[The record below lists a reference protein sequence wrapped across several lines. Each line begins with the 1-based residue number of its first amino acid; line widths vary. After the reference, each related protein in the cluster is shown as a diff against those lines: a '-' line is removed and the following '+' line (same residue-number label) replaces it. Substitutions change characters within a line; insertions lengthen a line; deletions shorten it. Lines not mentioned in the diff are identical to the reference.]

1 MQENC
6 HDIVRTKKLNIYTHW
21 HAYNIQKFL
30 AYNLFCMATLSV
42 RLSAALH
49 SNQIFHGGRFLL
61 TRLDK
66 TILAHSYGLQPSR
79 LQRAES
85 YGDHCLDE
93 MRGCDITFSRWL
105 CCRFLKCHGTP
116 PRKHAGTPHW
126 HSFGK
131 CLALMGRKK
140 CSEHNTP
147 EAADGTIPHAC
158 FYRFLIHV
166 RRTAAAAHMPDF
178 ILQARM
184 IREKKKCRVRWPVK

>member
-1 MQENC
+1 
-6 HDIVRTKKLNIYTHW
+6 
-21 HAYNIQKFL
+21 
-30 AYNLFCMATLSV
+30 
-42 RLSAALH
+42 
-49 SNQIFHGGRFLL
+49 
-61 TRLDK
+61 
-66 TILAHSYGLQPSR
+66 
-79 LQRAES
+79 
-85 YGDHCLDE
+85 

-116 PRKHAGTPHW
+116 PRIHAGTPHW

-131 CLALMGRKK
+131 CSALMGRKK

-166 RRTAAAAHMPDF
+166 RRAAAAAHMPDF

-184 IREKKKCRVRWPVK
+184 IREKKKMSSKMASEIMASEAIASKFHGEKDGLRKSRPAPAPQPAKYPWKMRFVFFHSAPLNRCLVRSTSRLL